1 LDSKLE
7 KACLR
12 KTENQ
17 LSFFFSS
24 FHSLQTHD
32 DGPMQEEE
40 EEEEAEEEAD
50 KNSPEAQQ
58 QASE

>member
-7 KACLR
+7 KACLQ

-17 LSFFFSS
+17 LSFFFPS
-24 FHSLQTHD
+24 FHNLQTPD

-40 EEEEAEEEAD
+40 EEEEAD

>member
-24 FHSLQTHD
+24 FHNLQTHD
-32 DGPMQEEE
+32 DGLMQE
-40 EEEEAEEEAD
+40 EEEAD

>member
-7 KACLR
+7 KACLL

-24 FHSLQTHD
+24 FHGLQTYD

-40 EEEEAEEEAD
+40 EEEEEAD

>member
-7 KACLR
+7 KAWLR

-24 FHSLQTHD
+24 FHSLQIHD

-40 EEEEAEEEAD
+40 EEEAD

>member
-24 FHSLQTHD
+24 FHNLQTHD

-40 EEEEAEEEAD
+40 EEEEAD

>member
-1 LDSKLE
+1 LDRKLE
-7 KACLR
+7 IAGLR

-24 FHSLQTHD
+24 FHNLQTHD
-32 DGPMQEEE
+32 DGPMQ
-40 EEEEAEEEAD
+40 EEAD

>member
-24 FHSLQTHD
+24 FHNLQTHD

-40 EEEEAEEEAD
+40 EEEEEAD

-58 QASE
+58 KKSE